1 MIIAIDMHGAD
12 MGLRAPLVGGLE
24 ALEDR
29 QDLNLIFCGEQSQ
42 LEKALEGMTYDK
54 SRFCGEQ
61 SQLEKA
67 LEDMIYDKSR
77 VTVCACG
84 EPVTNNDH
92 PGIVIRRK
100 KDASMF
106 RALELVRD
114 GKADAMVS
122 AGNTGALLAGTD
134 IILKTVPPIRRAAMA
149 SIVTS
154 LVGTPTLITDM
165 GANVDC
171 EPQRLMTFAIMGS
184 AYMQKLYGIAS
195 PKVALLN
202 NGSER
207 SEREKGNKLVK
218 AARDLLEASPLN
230 FVGYIEPTE
239 LMSGKVDVVVTD
251 GFAGNMAIKSYEGM
265 AKAMMSVIKDGI
277 MKGGFKA
284 KLGYLLLK
292 GVFRKV
298 KHTFSADEVGGAVFL
313 GAKGVVV
320 KTHGSSTEESFCKS
334 ILNAC
339 TLVERGVVGAISEG
353 IAKYAGELG

>member
-29 QDLNLIFCGEQSQ
+29 QDLNLI
-42 LEKALEGMTYDK
+42 
-54 SRFCGEQ
+54 FCGEQ

-154 LVGTPTLITDM
+154 LAGTPTLITDM

-202 NGSER
+202 NG

-284 KLGYLLLK
+284 KLGYLLMK

-353 IAKYAGELG
+353 IARYAGELG

>member
-1 MIIAIDMHGAD
+1 MIIVIDMHGAD

-42 LEKALEGMTYDK
+42 LEKAFEGRTYDN
-54 SRFCGEQ
+54 
-61 SQLEKA
+61 
-67 LEDMIYDKSR
+67 SR
-77 VTVCACG
+77 VTICACG

-154 LVGTPTLITDM
+154 LAGTPTLITDM

-202 NGSER
+202 NG

-353 IAKYAGELG
+353 IARYAGELG

>member
-29 QDLNLIFCGEQSQ
+29 QDLNLIFCGEQSE
-42 LEKALEGMTYDK
+42 LEMAFEG
-54 SRFCGEQ
+54 RN
-61 SQLEKA
+61 
-67 LEDMIYDKSR
+67 YDKSR
-77 VTVCACG
+77 VTICACG
-84 EPVTNNDH
+84 EPVNNNDH

-154 LVGTPTLITDM
+154 LAGTPTLITDM

-207 SEREKGNKLVK
+207 EKGNKLVK
-218 AARDLLEASPLN
+218 AARNLLEASPLN

-353 IAKYAGELG
+353 IARYAGELG